1 MTAGTKVT
9 LRTQLLLALGLLAAL
24 PVVLF
29 GIAQA
34 RAAAAAAGDLADRE
48 TLLASTSLAR
58 ELGSLLEAQANVTRT
73 FAGEVGA
80 SGRLDMDL
88 RGTRAKQYLEVFPGL
103 YGAMILDLDGH
114 SVGGVVV
121 EPAGGGTKPAVG
133 LFYGDRAWVKDIK
146 SGAPF
151 SSELVRS
158 RLSGRPGMSFA
169 AAVVDGAE
177 NRLGLV
183 ALGIDLEP
191 VQRALERVTEAAPG
205 LTSVVL
211 DRSGRVVAVAG
222 SDRVTP
228 LESLSQV
235 RLYDAPAG
243 EIERRFGESET
254 GELRRGT
261 AARVPA
267 GVVTWWVTTTWP
279 QTAVRQRAI
288 KALLTM
294 VSFALGALGLG
305 LGAAVILAKAIAQPV
320 TSLSSLVDSI
330 GRGDLRA
337 RPERPKAWYP
347 RELVELIASIDGMLR
362 HLHTIISQLGG
373 TVIALAE
380 VTQGLRQA
388 SGQMLG
394 DSRQQRQAVQRSSG
408 AIVQI
413 RDSISHVGDGVQSL
427 SKTASETIDSILS
440 LDRQIGRIAGSVHS
454 LTETI
459 DGAAIEGDHM
469 AQQVGAVAQSTL
481 QLTQNVEKTSGSLRL
496 LTESIQEVAS
506 SALQGEALAHEAL
519 AAARAGRDAVD
530 ETIGSIREI
539 QERFGAV
546 GEAVLRLAHRSEAIG
561 EVVRVIDEVAGAT
574 RLLAV
579 NASIISSEAREHGT
593 GFGVVAD
600 RVRSMASETTASTS
614 QITDLIASVQGDILL
629 AVKAVESGK
638 ETVGAG
644 ERRSREAG
652 ARLRAIIESAG
663 QAEKTVQQI
672 AEASRDQ
679 ALRVDLVT
687 AAVTEVHEATN
698 RISMAAA
705 AQRAAQQKVALAIE
719 KVRSVGDDVRTSTE
733 AQRQD
738 SRAMTAAVRAM
749 TSRLQVIAQASEAQ
763 SRERDRIQGAL
774 GVFEGAAQGGVEH
787 ARQLDDVMRTLTER
801 LKQLQKEL
809 GAFRVE

>member
-1 MTAGTKVT
+1 MIDADRVT
-9 LRTQLLLALGLLAAL
+9 LRTQLLVALGSLAAL

-34 RAAAAAAGDLADRE
+34 REAANGAADLADRE

-58 ELGSLLEAQANVTRT
+58 ELGYLIEAQANVTRS

-80 SGRLDMDL
+80 AGRLDMDAQ
-88 RGTRAKQYLEVFPGL
+88 GSRAAQYLDVFPGL
-103 YGAMILDLDGH
+103 YGATILDGNGL
-114 SVGGVVV
+114 SVGGMVV
-121 EPAGGGTKPAVG
+121 EPGGARKPAAG
-133 LFYGDRAWVKDIK
+133 RFYGDRTWVKEVK
-146 SGAPF
+146 NGGTF

-158 RLSGRPGMSFA
+158 RLSGRPGVSFA
-169 AAVVDGAE
+169 APVVDGAG

-183 ALGIDLEP
+183 ALGIELAP

-211 DRSGRVVAVAG
+211 DGSGRVVAVAG
-222 SDRVTP
+222 SGSVTP
-228 LESLSQV
+228 LENLGRV
-235 RLYDAPAG
+235 HLYDAPAA
-243 EIERRFGESET
+243 EIERRLGPNET

-261 AARVPA
+261 ASQVQSSAVR
-267 GVVTWWVTTTWP
+267 WWVTTTWP
-279 QTAVRQRAI
+279 QAAVRARAV
-288 KALLTM
+288 KALWTM
-294 VSFALGALGLG
+294 ISFALGALGLG
-305 LGAAVILAKAIAQPV
+305 VGAAIVLARAFARPV
-320 TSLSSLVDSI
+320 TNLSNLVVSI
-330 GRGDLRA
+330 GKGDLRV
-337 RPERPKAWYP
+337 RPEPARAWYP
-347 RELVELIASIDGMLR
+347 RELGELIGSIDGMLEQ
-362 HLHTIISQLGG
+362 LHTLITQMRRAL
-373 TVIALAE
+373 VAIAD
-380 VTQGLRQA
+380 VTQALRQA
-388 SGQMLG
+388 STQMLG
-394 DSRQQRQAVQRSSG
+394 DSRRQHQAVHRSSG

-413 RDSISHVGDGVQSL
+413 RDSIGHVGDGVQSL

-440 LDRQIGRIAGSVHS
+440 LDRQIGRIAGSVHT

-459 DGAAIEGDHM
+459 DGASLEGDHM
-469 AQQVGAVAQSTL
+469 EQQVGAVVESTVHL
-481 QLTQNVEKTSGSLRL
+481 SQNVEKTSGSLRL
-496 LTESIQEVAS
+496 LTESIQDVAS
-506 SALQGEALAHEAL
+506 SAEQGEGLAREAL

-546 GEAVLRLAHRSEAIG
+546 GEAVLRLAQRSEAIG

-614 QITDLIASVQGDILL
+614 QITDLIASVQADIRL
-629 AVKAVESGK
+629 AVEAVQSGQ

-644 ERRSREAG
+644 ERRSTEAG
-652 ARLRAIIESAG
+652 ARLRAIIDSAG
-663 QAEKTVQQI
+663 QAEKTVQKI

-679 ALRVDLVT
+679 ALRVELVT
-687 AAVTEVHEATN
+687 AAVTEVHDATH
-698 RISMAAA
+698 RISAAA
-705 AQRAAQQKVALAIE
+705 QAQRAAQQKVAVAIA

-738 SRAMTAAVRAM
+738 SRAMTNAVRAM
-749 TSRLQVIAQASEAQ
+749 TSRLQTIAQASEAQ

-774 GVFEGAAQGGVEH
+774 GVFEGAAQGSVEH
-787 ARQLDDVMRTLTER
+787 AGQLDEVMRTLAER
-801 LKQLQKEL
+801 LEQLQKEL
-809 GAFRVE
+809 GAFRIE